1 MAAEQKRKVQILLKY
16 KDNRRAC
23 MIEYYD
29 VLNEEEKD
37 EIREIIQMLFRQTFL
52 LEKKYDRRTGRM
64 TPVGEYKV
72 ADKHIEFLKE
82 YFNVA
87 GIKLRQNAHM
97 GLIYIQEETLWG
109 EKLSRLATIYVL
121 ILKILYDE
129 QMASV
134 SSSNHV
140 VVTLGMINGKAGE
153 FHVLHGMPSP
163 TEMRR
168 TIALLKRYQILE
180 PLDVLE
186 ELDETTRMVI
196 YPCINTVLIGD
207 DVQELLNTFSEE
219 EYSGDETAVQSSIK
233 DMPE

>member
-1 MAAEQKRKVQILLKY
+1 
-16 KDNRRAC
+16 

-37 EIREIIQMLFRQTFL
+37 EIKEIIQMLFRQTFL

-64 TPVGEYKV
+64 APMREYKV
-72 ADKHIEFLKE
+72 ADRHIEFLKE
-82 YFNVA
+82 YFSVA

-219 EYSGDETAVQSSIK
+219 EYSGDETAVQGSIK

>member
-1 MAAEQKRKVQILLKY
+1 
-16 KDNRRAC
+16 

-29 VLNEEEKD
+29 VLNDEEKD
-37 EIREIIQMLFRQTFL
+37 EMQEIIQMLFRQTFL

-64 TPVGEYKV
+64 VSTAEYKF
-72 ADKHIEFLKE
+72 ADRHIGFLKE
-82 YFNVA
+82 YFQVA
-87 GIKLRQNAHM
+87 GIRLRQNAHM
-97 GLIYIQEETLWG
+97 GLIYIQEEALWG

-121 ILKILYDE
+121 VLKILYDE

-153 FHVLHGMPSP
+153 FHVLRGIPSL

-168 TIALLKRYQILE
+168 TIALLKKYQVLE

-196 YPCINTVLIGD
+196 YPCINTILVGD
-207 DVQELLNTFSEE
+207 DVRELLNTFSEE
-219 EYSGDETAVQSSIK
+219 EYSGDETAVQGTIE

>member
-1 MAAEQKRKVQILLKY
+1 
-16 KDNRRAC
+16 

-29 VLNEEEKD
+29 VLNDEEKD
-37 EIREIIQMLFRQTFL
+37 EMKEIIQMLFRQTFL

-64 TPVGEYKV
+64 VSTAEYKF
-72 ADKHIEFLKE
+72 ADRHIEFLKE
-82 YFNVA
+82 YFQVA
-87 GIKLRQNAHM
+87 GIRLRQNAHM
-97 GLIYIQEETLWG
+97 GLIYIQEEALWG

-121 ILKILYDE
+121 VLKILYDE

-153 FHVLHGMPSP
+153 FHVLRGIPSL

-168 TIALLKRYQILE
+168 TIALLKKYQVLE

-196 YPCINTVLIGD
+196 YPCINTVLVGD
-207 DVQELLNTFSEE
+207 DVRELLNTFSEE
-219 EYSGDETAVQSSIK
+219 EYSGDETAVQGTIE

>member
-1 MAAEQKRKVQILLKY
+1 
-16 KDNRRAC
+16 

-29 VLNEEEKD
+29 VLNDEERD
-37 EIREIIQMLFRQTFL
+37 EMKEIIQMLFRQTFL

-64 TPVGEYKV
+64 VSTAEYKF
-72 ADKHIEFLKE
+72 ADRHIEFLKE
-82 YFNVA
+82 YFQVA
-87 GIKLRQNAHM
+87 GIRLRQNAHM
-97 GLIYIQEETLWG
+97 GLIYIQEEALWG

-121 ILKILYDE
+121 VLKILYDE

-153 FHVLHGMPSP
+153 FHVLRGIPSL

-168 TIALLKRYQILE
+168 TIALLKKYQVLE

-196 YPCINTVLIGD
+196 YPCINTVLVGD
-207 DVQELLNTFSEE
+207 DVRELLNTFSEE
-219 EYSGDETAVQSSIK
+219 EYSGDETAVQGTIE

>member
-1 MAAEQKRKVQILLKY
+1 
-16 KDNRRAC
+16 

-29 VLNEEEKD
+29 VLNDEEKD
-37 EIREIIQMLFRQTFL
+37 EMKEIIQMLFRQTFL

-64 TPVGEYKV
+64 VSTTEYKF
-72 ADKHIEFLKE
+72 ADRHIGFLKE
-82 YFNVA
+82 YFRVA
-87 GIKLRQNAHM
+87 GIRLRQNAHM
-97 GLIYIQEETLWG
+97 GLIYIQEEALWG

-121 ILKILYDE
+121 VLKILYDE

-153 FHVLHGMPSP
+153 FHVLRGIPSL

-168 TIALLKRYQILE
+168 TIALLKKYQVLE

-196 YPCINTVLIGD
+196 YPCINTVLVGD
-207 DVQELLNTFSEE
+207 DVRELLNTFSEE
-219 EYSGDETAVQSSIK
+219 EYSGDETAVQGTIE

>member
-1 MAAEQKRKVQILLKY
+1 
-16 KDNRRAC
+16 

-29 VLNEEEKD
+29 VLNDEEKD
-37 EIREIIQMLFRQTFL
+37 EMKEIIQMLFRQTFL

-64 TPVGEYKV
+64 VSTAEYKF
-72 ADKHIEFLKE
+72 ADRHIGFLKE
-82 YFNVA
+82 YFQVA
-87 GIKLRQNAHM
+87 GIRLRQNAHM
-97 GLIYIQEETLWG
+97 GLIYIQEEALWG

-121 ILKILYDE
+121 VLKILYDE

-153 FHVLHGMPSP
+153 FHVLRGIPSW

-168 TIALLKRYQILE
+168 TIALLKKYQVLE

-196 YPCINTVLIGD
+196 YPCINTVLVGD
-207 DVQELLNTFSEE
+207 DVRELLNTFSEE
-219 EYSGDETAVQSSIK
+219 EYSGDETAVQGTIE

>member
-1 MAAEQKRKVQILLKY
+1 
-16 KDNRRAC
+16 

-29 VLNEEEKD
+29 VLNDEEKD
-37 EIREIIQMLFRQTFL
+37 EMKEMIQLLFRQTFL

-64 TPVGEYKV
+64 VPTKEYKF
-72 ADKHIEFLKE
+72 ADRHIEFLKE
-82 YFNVA
+82 YFQVA
-87 GIKLRQNAHM
+87 GIRLRQNAHM
-97 GLIYIQEETLWG
+97 GLIYIQEEALWG
-109 EKLSRLATIYVL
+109 EKLSRLATIYILV
-121 ILKILYDE
+121 LKILYDE
-129 QMASV
+129 QMAAV

-153 FHVLHGMPSP
+153 FHVLRGIPSL

-196 YPCINTVLIGD
+196 YPCINTVLVGD
-207 DVQELLNTFSEE
+207 DVRELLNTFSEE
-219 EYSGDETAVQSSIK
+219 EYSGDETAVQGTIE
-233 DMPE
+233 DMSE

>member
-1 MAAEQKRKVQILLKY
+1 
-16 KDNRRAC
+16 

-29 VLNEEEKD
+29 LLNEEEKD
-37 EIREIIQMLFRQTFL
+37 EMKEIIQMLFRQTFI

-64 TPVGEYKV
+64 VPTGEYKA
-72 ADKHIEFLKE
+72 ADRHIEFLKE
-82 YFNVA
+82 YFQVA
-87 GIKLRQNAHM
+87 GIRLRQNAHM
-97 GLIYIQEETLWG
+97 GLIYIQEESLWG

-168 TIALLKRYQILE
+168 TIALLKKYQILE

-186 ELDETTRMVI
+186 ELDESTRMVI

-219 EYSGDETAVQSSIK
+219 EYSGDETTVQSTIE